1 MVHFNGSAYWGDGL
15 HLEADLLHIGNSVV
29 NYIQVSDTDGNTV
42 SCHTEFRVVR
52 LNYKTRKVLL
62 REVCKDRLVITD
74 FATIPKAFCLPG
86 LEKYFQ
92 MKE

>member
-1 MVHFNGSAYWGDGL
+1 MISPVYFFRSQYSLDYTSL
-15 HLEADLLHIGNSVV
+15 YIGNLVV
-29 NYIQVSDTDGNTV
+29 NHIQVADTDGNTV
-42 SCHTEFRVVR
+42 SCHTEFRVVM

-62 REVCKDRLVITD
+62 REVCKDRLVLTD
-74 FATIPKAFCLPG
+74 FLTVSKAFCLPG